1 MSELAQYR
9 RTRNQGI
16 GADVLPASGCPA
28 CPAMDL
34 RDYWLAPEVLHTTG
48 SKTLRRLL
56 CRALDRLAKVD
67 GWKKTRTPRRA
78 RA

>member
-1 MSELAQYR
+1 MEISHYR

-28 CPAMDL
+28 CPRMDL
-34 RDYWLAPEVLHTTG
+34 RDYWLAPEILHTTG

-56 CRALDRLAKVD
+56 CRALDRLAKVER
-67 GWKKTRTPRRA
+67 WKTSRTPGRA
-78 RA
+78 SA